1 MHEILA
7 ATFQVLTF
15 ERFLDNQE
23 DVEEIIDIIKLH
35 IKDIEQR

>member
-1 MHEILA
+1 MYEILA
-7 ATFQVLTF
+7 ATFQVLPF

-35 IKDIEQR
+35 IKYIE